1 MIIFALQAVIFLMNY
16 PIKKTILMIP
26 VNKKAAVEKAIQSA
40 FSVTNIESIAALTKG
55 LSSALVFKIVVQG
68 KPYLLRVITR
78 TDAQGDPSFYY
89 GCMKTAAEQGIAP
102 AIHYMDINDRV
113 SITDFITEQ
122 PFSINAARQK
132 LPQLLRSLHA
142 LPKFPFRTN
151 YFERM
156 EALLPN
162 LATAGI
168 FPADELKELY
178 NLHQRIIN
186 VYPINDTST
195 WVSCHNDCKIENIV
209 FDGIRPWLV
218 DWESAFLN
226 DPYVDLAIVANFV
239 VSTEADENT
248 YLETY
253 FEECIDEYRQARFY
267 LLQQV
272 LHFYY
277 FVLFMLFDNG
287 PKPID
292 TAAIKTQDFTSFHK
306 SIWKGEIHL
315 SDSRLKREYAMIHL
329 KEFIRKAG
337 SDRCKEALKLMR
349 YHHCQ

>member
-1 MIIFALQAVIFLMNY
+1 MIPEN
-16 PIKKTILMIP
+16 KKT
-26 VNKKAAVEKAIQSA
+26 AVEKALQSA
-40 FSVTNIESIAALTKG
+40 FAVTNFESITPLTKG
-55 LSSALVFKIVVQG
+55 LSSALVFRIVVQG

-89 GCMKTAAEQGIAP
+89 GCMKGAAEQGIAP
-102 AIHYMDINDRV
+102 AIQYMDVNDRV
-113 SITDFITEQ
+113 SITDFITER
-122 PFSINAARQK
+122 PFPINAAKQK
-132 LPQLLRSLHA
+132 LPQLLRTLHA

-162 LATAGI
+162 LAAAGI

-178 NLHQRIIN
+178 NLHQRVIN

-209 FDGIRPWLV
+209 FDGMRPWLV

-226 DPYVDLAIVANFV
+226 DPYLDLAMVANFV
-239 VSTEADENT
+239 VSTEADETT

-253 FEECIDEYRQARFY
+253 FEACIDEYRQAR
-267 LLQQV
+267 LWLMQQL

-277 FVLFMLFDNG
+277 FVVFMLFDNG
-287 PKPID
+287 QKPID
-292 TAAIKTQDFTSFHK
+292 TAAIKPRDFTAFHEG
-306 SIWKGEIHL
+306 IWRGEIHL
-315 SDSRLKREYAMIHL
+315 SDSQSKREYAMTHL
-329 KEFIRKAG
+329 KEFIRKTG
-337 SDRCKEALKLMR
+337 SNRSKEALKLMG
-349 YHHCQ
+349 YYHCQ